1 MKILRIMMALGCTV
15 YNFHFVTA
23 KIGQYYIYIY
33 SHWSWNQWHICYL
46 ILPKFE
52 LSIFE
57 QTHVSCVCRRLCDV
71 VLREQEN
78 TLWAGDNTTCV
89 VPTSREQGFRDE
101 RRRG

>member
-15 YNFHFVTA
+15 NNFHFLTA

-71 VLREQEN
+71 VCESKKTHSVGR
-78 TLWAGDNTTCV
+78 
-89 VPTSREQGFRDE
+89 
-101 RRRG
+101 